1 VSDEDIITDGY
12 LGRFNRGIIR
22 TPPLTYACHTNCR
35 VVTFSSVF
43 LPAYCPSCTVQ
54 GVEI

>member
-1 VSDEDIITDGY
+1 MSDEDIITDGY